1 MKIEEIEVE
10 VIMGKN
16 TSSIVTESILKLYD
30 NNVSKMLDI
39 LDIYDVI
46 SSDKKA
52 Q

>member
-1 MKIEEIEVE
+1 MKIEEIELE

-16 TSSIVTESILKLYD
+16 TSSIVTEAILKLYD